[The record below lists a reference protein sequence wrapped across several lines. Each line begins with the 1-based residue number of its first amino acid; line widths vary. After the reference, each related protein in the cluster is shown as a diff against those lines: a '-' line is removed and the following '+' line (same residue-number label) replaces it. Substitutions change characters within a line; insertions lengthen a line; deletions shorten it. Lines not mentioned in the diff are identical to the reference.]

1 MGEEKIGRLD
11 DYQLSTL
18 FSLGTPLLGVQATE
32 LRTNSA
38 LSSDSE
44 HRCLVCKLRNSEP
57 TQHSLLTRNSELGT
71 LHSFP
76 HSALSTLHS
85 ALGEALREAL

>member
-1 MGEEKIGRLD
+1 GVWELGVGVKRMGGWGEEKIGRLD
-11 DYQLSTL
+11 DYQLSTF

-44 HRCLVCKLRNSEP
+44 
-57 TQHSLLTRNSELGT
+57 LGT

-76 HSALSTLHS
+76 HSAHCYAEASYSTLHS
-85 ALGEALREAL
+85 ALGEAL